1 MASEIIDQASAL
13 ETMMREQAIQA
24 HRINRDAVSAVK
36 CVECG
41 DKLPE
46 ARRKAYPGCTTCVS
60 CQEEWEILI
69 RQGRG

>member
-1 MASEIIDQASAL
+1 MTEIIDQASAL

-24 HRINRDAVSAVK
+24 HRINRDAVSATH
-36 CVECG
+36 CVEC
-41 DKLPE
+41 DEPLSD
-46 ARRKAYPGCTTCVS
+46 ARRKAYPGCTTCVR